1 MLTFNKD
8 NFYIL
13 SLFIINSL
21 VVVFNFNIILVNV
34 VIVFLIFGHFRKINK
49 NYAIIIF
56 LFLIFKTIQFIILGS
71 NEDYLDVA
79 RFSLL
84 IFLINFLEKNSNI
97 LSKKYVKYLNFLN
110 INLVLIFSI
119 IFFYNFFPNFNE
131 STIDVTLQIIGL
143 NSLNQTSFV
152 FYLIFCGFIAHNLNG
167 FKGFNK
173 IYIPL
178 LFLLILISF
187 KIIYII
193 SLFTALFII
202 NFFKRKMIVKIVFL
216 YVFLF
221 FLFFFLYGEIFSQ
234 EVFDILTNFRGRI
247 WFSLYDDFINSN
259 LQTKLFGFGYEYKP
273 LSEIPFSVGPQYHYT
288 SIHSG
293 YLRFLML
300 NGFIGLIFLFTYLIL
315 LSNIILK
322 KSKSHIFF
330 FLFIIISLASDGSI
344 LYKLNDIA
352 IISLLILIPN
362 NFYNTIFEKNEKES

>member
-1 MLTFNKD
+1 
-8 NFYIL
+8 
-13 SLFIINSL
+13 
-21 VVVFNFNIILVNV
+21 
-34 VIVFLIFGHFRKINK
+34 
-49 NYAIIIF
+49 
-56 LFLIFKTIQFIILGS
+56 
-71 NEDYLDVA
+71 
-79 RFSLL
+79 
-84 IFLINFLEKNSNI
+84 
-97 LSKKYVKYLNFLN
+97 
-110 INLVLIFSI
+110 
-119 IFFYNFFPNFNE
+119 
-131 STIDVTLQIIGL
+131 
-143 NSLNQTSFV
+143 
-152 FYLIFCGFIAHNLNG
+152 
-167 FKGFNK
+167 
-173 IYIPL
+173 
-178 LFLLILISF
+178 
-187 KIIYII
+187 
-193 SLFTALFII
+193 
-202 NFFKRKMIVKIVFL
+202 MIVKIVFL

-259 LQTKLFGFGYEYKP
+259 LQTKLFGYGYDYKP

-362 NFYNTIFEKNEKES
+362 NFYNPIFEKNEKES